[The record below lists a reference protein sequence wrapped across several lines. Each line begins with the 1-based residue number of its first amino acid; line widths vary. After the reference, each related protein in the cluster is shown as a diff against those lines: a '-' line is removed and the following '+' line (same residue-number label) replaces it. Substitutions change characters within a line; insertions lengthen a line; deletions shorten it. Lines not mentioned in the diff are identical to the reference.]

1 MSLPHRPRVLVA
13 EDHLPLR
20 DLLVR
25 TLQGCGYLVGATT
38 SCAGLRRELTSPSSR
53 RPPVRLVVADTTLMD
68 GSCADAVR
76 AAREAGWRG
85 AVVFVAPFADATE
98 KRELRTIPGASVLDQ
113 PFDPRH
119 LRAIAL
125 ATLPVPEGG
134 TDPGPALH
142 PAA

>member
-25 TLQGCGYLVGATT
+25 TLQSCGYLVGATT
-38 SCAGLRRELTSPSSR
+38 SCAGLRRELTSSSR

-76 AAREAGWRG
+76 AARDAGWRG
-85 AVVFVAPFADATE
+85 PVIFVAPFADAAE
-98 KRELRTIPGASVLDQ
+98 KRELRTIPGASVLAQ

-125 ATLPVPEGG
+125 ATVPVPDRGS
-134 TDPGPALH
+134 DPGPTLH

>member
-1 MSLPHRPRVLVA
+1 MSTHDRIRVLVA

-25 TLQGCGYLVGATT
+25 TLQHCGYLVGATT
-38 SCAGLRRELTSPSSR
+38 SCAGLQRELTSPAG
-53 RPPVRLVVADTTLMD
+53 RPPVRLVVADTTLVD
-68 GSCADAVR
+68 GSCPDAIRV
-76 AAREAGWRG
+76 ARERGWRG
-85 AVVFVAPFADATE
+85 AVVFVAPFACAAE
-98 KRELRTIPGASVLDQ
+98 KRELRTIPGVSVLDQ

-125 ATLPVPEGG
+125 SIVPLPEWRAASTAVP
-134 TDPGPALH
+134 H